1 MKVNSATLRRLVPA
15 AAVAGV
21 LAISYMAQAPSLA
34 SNNDVGYGYRNN
46 CGVKG
51 DGFHDHGK
59 PCPNRPFPGK
69 GKGVMAILGLAPS
82 PSESNGSTT
91 SATETDN
98 MTTGSEG
105 SGTTTNSG
113 KGHSH
118 GKGHRP
124 GNQH

>member
-21 LAISYMAQAPSLA
+21 FALSYMAQAPSLA
-34 SNNDVGYGYRNN
+34 SNHDVGYGYRNN

-59 PCPNRPFPGK
+59 PCPNRPFPGM

-118 GKGHRP
+118 GNGHRP